1 MTDSDETTHA
11 GGLSRRDA
19 LKRLA
24 AAGGVVWA
32 IPVVQTLNMRSAAA
46 QTTSPRTEC
55 YCVKWDPT
63 QDPMCSENPSGPG
76 SCNICPADVV
86 SGGCA
91 PGHFTVTQ
99 NPDGT
104 WTVILAPGC
113 TFLEGSAVSKCAS
126 DLCEPAVPNATATA
140 ATFFP
145 CSEPDP
151 PPDEHD
157 ISHIEFAFCCE
168 VG

>member
-1 MTDSDETTHA
+1 MPDEGNGA
-11 GGLSRRDA
+11 PEVPGLTRRAA

-32 IPVVQTLNMRSAAA
+32 VPVVQTLNMRSAAA

-55 YCVKWDPT
+55 YCVKWDPSD
-63 QDPMCSENPSGPG
+63 DPACHEDPEDV
-76 SCNICPADVV
+76 CDVCPADVV

-91 PGHFTVTQ
+91 PGHFTVSQ
-99 NPDGT
+99 NVDGT

-113 TFLEGSAVSKCAS
+113 SFLEGFAVSKCS
-126 DLCEPAVPNATATA
+126 HDLCEPAVPNASATA

-145 CSEPDP
+145 CVEPDP
-151 PPDEHD
+151 PPDGTHD
-157 ISHIEFAFCCE
+157 ISHIDFVFCCE